1 MENTNNKTIKR
12 TTVYFNEP
20 LLKMIKEIKE
30 TMGYSTDG
38 QTINETI
45 RTVYFQLQ
53 ANKNK

>member
-30 TMGYSTDG
+30 TMGYTTDG
-38 QTINETI
+38 QTVNETI

>member
-1 MENTNNKTIKR
+1 MSTNNKTIKR

-20 LLKMIKEIKE
+20 LLKMIAEIKQA
-30 TMGYSTDG
+30 MGYSTNA

-53 ANKNK
+53 NKNK